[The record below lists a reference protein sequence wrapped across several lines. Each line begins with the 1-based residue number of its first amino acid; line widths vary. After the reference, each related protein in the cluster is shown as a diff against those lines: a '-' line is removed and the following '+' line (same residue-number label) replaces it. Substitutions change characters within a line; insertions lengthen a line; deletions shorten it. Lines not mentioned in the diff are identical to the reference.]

1 MDREVPESSCV
12 MSSLIMS
19 PLMLPSNQL
28 DLFVEW
34 QPSHLRKATFRCGID
49 NESQTVRVKGG
60 GTWREADA
68 QLYFDHQARIIREAR
83 IRFGDLKV
91 LYDVR
96 DWVVE
101 CPESVAQFQAINRE
115 IYRPGDRL
123 AAIVKSSVDKQNPRE
138 ALAVGTREAFIS
150 SSAAET
156 WLQAYSV
163 RT

>member
-1 MDREVPESSCV
+1 

-19 PLMLPSNQL
+19 SLITPASKL
-28 DLFVEW
+28 DLWVQW
-34 QPSHLRKATFRCGID
+34 QRSHLRQAAFTCGID
-49 NESQTVRVKGG
+49 NESQTVRVMGG
-60 GTWREADA
+60 GIWREADA
-68 QLYFDHQARIIREAR
+68 QLYFDHQTRIIKEAR

-91 LYDVR
+91 LFDVR

-101 CPESVAQFQAINRE
+101 CPQSVVQFQKMNRE

-163 RT
+163 RA